1 MGRQEYMQ
9 ADRLT
14 GRQTRGREVDRQA
27 HRIAGGQAG
36 NLTNRQAGGQIG

>member
-9 ADRLT
+9 ADRIT
-14 GRQTRGREVDRQA
+14 VRQTGGREVDRQA

-36 NLTNRQAGGQIG
+36 SLTDWQAGGQIG